1 MQGRVFQGGLCLL
14 PLVAVVTSCASYTP
28 RTGDVVADVYVETS
42 QNAWEADPSI
52 APSILAFQAGPDGN
66 LKPVPSLI
74 NASESLITGRRGIVF
89 TADYSSN
96 AIHQYAITQ
105 DGALSGPVSTLYPSK
120 YDTTGCGMPSGR
132 GMLDPTGT
140 YLTLELEVYA
150 QGCDVWQTYRLNDDG
165 TYQFL
170 GQDNSN
176 QWVWRDGEVYMG
188 SPGFSTTSTDGQYA
202 YAVGEIEGWSFLAA
216 MQRDASG
223 VLRIWDQFDWPYDT
237 QYRYQPRGLVT
248 DANNHVAM
256 LMVGQTNANWNQTWV
271 ASFSID
277 PSTGNLQAIS
287 TYDNMPKTA
296 TEAYG
301 VAFSPQGH
309 LVAAG
314 YDGSLQTFVFH
325 NEGPATPSAINRL
338 PAGQYIQQMAWDTSH
353 HLYVLTQTSLK
364 PPAIAQFSLY
374 VFTAADGQLKAA
386 PGSPWNVPN
395 ASVLLVVPRG

>member
-1 MQGRVFQGGLCLL
+1 MRGRLFQGWLCLL

-28 RTGDVVADVYVETS
+28 RTGDVVAEVYVGTLPYDS
-42 QNAWEADPSI
+42 TNSPVT
-52 APSILAFQAGPDGN
+52 PSILAFRTGPDGN
-66 LKPVPSLI
+66 LSLVQTLKPAGL
-74 NASESLITGRRGIVF
+74 LMTGHGSMVF
-89 TADYSSN
+89 TADYSPSQ
-96 AIHQYAITQ
+96 AIHEYAIAQ
-105 DGALSGPVSTLYPSK
+105 DGSLSGPVSTLFPAK
-120 YDTTGCGMPSGR
+120 YDTTGCGAPSGR
-132 GMLDPTGT
+132 GMLDPSGA
-140 YLTLELEVYA
+140 YLTVELEG
-150 QGCDVWQTYRLNDDG
+150 QNCDVWQTYRLNDDG

-170 GQDNSN
+170 GEDNSN

-202 YAVGEIEGWSFLAA
+202 YAVGGIEGWSFLAA
-216 MQRDASG
+216 MKRDASG
-223 VLRIWDQFDWPYDT
+223 VLRIWNQFDWPYDT

-248 DANNHVAM
+248 DASNHVAM

-301 VAFSPQGH
+301 IAFSPQGD

-325 NEGPATPSAINRL
+325 NEDPATPSAIIQL
-338 PAGQYIQQMAWDTSH
+338 KGQFVQQMAWDTSH

-364 PPAIAQFSLY
+364 PPAIAQPSLY
-374 VFTAADGQLKAA
+374 MFTAADGQLKPA

-395 ASVLLVVPRG
+395 ASALLVVPRS